1 MESISAWAAVICVCA
16 AVCTIVSLIS
26 PSGNLGKI
34 MGFVLG
40 LFMLCAL
47 IIPLNKSFQNIAL
60 DLSQIDF
67 SSFSDKNSALFN
79 DKISKQTEELGKES
93 VKRLTENILKKEKI
107 SARKIEVITDI
118 DEDNSISIVLV
129 KVYIDRSLKDEKIKI
144 KKLLSEQ
151 LSLNIDVQTV

>member
-1 MESISAWAAVICVCA
+1 MDSISAWAAVICI
-16 AVCTIVSLIS
+16 AVAICTIVSLIS
-26 PSGNLGKI
+26 PSGNLGKM

-47 IIPLNKSFQNIAL
+47 IVPVNKSFQNISF

-67 SSFSDKNSALFN
+67 SDFSDQNSSLLS

-93 VKRLTENILKKEKI
+93 VKQLTEKILKKNKI
-107 SARKIEVITDI
+107 SYKKIEVITDI
-118 DEDNSISIVLV
+118 EEDNSISIVLV
-129 KVYIDRSLKDEKIKI
+129 KVYIDRSLKNEKIKI
-144 KKLLSEQ
+144 KKILSEQ